1 MVSLWEEFEGHGEAD
16 CFLQEEFG
24 GRGESWRSLERTAVE
39 DINADLRYFVKTQV
53 GFKKKKKKEEEKKR
67 VNATFFLFLFLSSKD
82 STKQR

>member
-53 GFKKKKKKEEEKKR
+53 G
-67 VNATFFLFLFLSSKD
+67 
-82 STKQR
+82 